1 MASNKIVYVSKH
13 VHMKLK
19 ILSAQRGRP
28 MGKVLEELVESELED
43 LANPWVSPDGLSLQQ
58 DAFESAWDDPDMDV
72 YNET

>member
-43 LANPWVSPDGLSLQQ
+43 LANPWVNPGGLSIQQ
-58 DAFESAWDDPDMDV
+58 EAVESVWDDPDLDV
-72 YNET
+72 YNEI